1 MGRGIFNM
9 YGYFSGGSWSPPY
22 TAEQVSAYNGSY
34 NPAGVKIDSYTYRYF
49 LRDLYQRCGYFIE
62 WSGMPQHWLADY
74 VNFSL
79 IYCGY
84 CGVLDAGAYKYGVIP
99 QWGTLSGWGIYQQ
112 PNRLSVVNTYIQK
125 PQMMIGKDCELLRLT
140 PDLRGLWDVIDFYA
154 VKLALVSKAF
164 DMSAISAKVSYA
176 VAAKDRVSAQ
186 TIKAIMDKAQAGEP
200 LVVYDA
206 AALLPTDDAF
216 PSQPPWQEYHR
227 DVHEGLILEETLDAM
242 ERLYHQFYTVVGIPY
257 ANTRQERT
265 LQLQAEMDA
274 GGTQSRVRQM
284 IDNLERSCLR
294 VNEMFGLNLHVKLR
308 GGIDDAADTDAAE
321 SDAV

>member
-1 MGRGIFNM
+1 M
-9 YGYFSGGSWSPPY
+9 YGYYTGGSWSPPY
-22 TAEQVSAYNGSY
+22 TADQISDYNGSY
-34 NPAGVKIDSYTYRYF
+34 NPAGVKIDSDTYRYF
-49 LRDLYQRCGYFIE
+49 LRDLYQRVGYFIK
-62 WSGMPQHWLADY
+62 WSGMPETWLQDY

-84 CGVLDAGAYKYGVIP
+84 CGVLRTDEYGTIP

-112 PNRLSVVNTYIQK
+112 PNRLSVVNTYLQR
-125 PQMMIGKDCELLRLT
+125 PMMLIGEDCELLRLT

-164 DMSAISAKVSYA
+164 DMSAIASKVSYA
-176 VAAKDRVSAQ
+176 VAAKSRAAAE

-200 LVVYDA
+200 LVVYDQK
-206 AALLPTDDAF
+206 ALLPTDDDF
-216 PSQPPWQEYHR
+216 PQQAPWQEYHR

-242 ERLYHQFYTVVGIPY
+242 ERLYHQFFTVVGIPY

-274 GGTQSRVRQM
+274 GGTQSRVQQM
-284 IDNLERSCLR
+284 IDNLERSCMR
-294 VNEMFGLNLHVKLR
+294 VNALYGLDIHVSLR
-308 GGIDDAADTDAAE
+308 GGIDNAAADLDAAE
-321 SDAV
+321 SADV